1 MSWSW
6 KKNYDPWKS
15 RKTLLFFFGR
25 KINET
30 YGFFFTPKCWD
41 MPIPW
46 LLMVPVFSRD
56 SNLLN
61 LHGNV
66 LKARK
71 KLQVLLKG
79 FVSAASNVLKT
90 GAIGT
95 PNKNALELGQNG
107 GVDGEGLVLACS
119 SGAFK
124 WGCIVYYI
132 YNMYIYIQHIIFF
145 GYANHL
151 HIHQCKELGCM
162 RKVSSPKSNQYELI
176 SSGSINTCTLGSI
189 GVVEGKESWKCQLRI
204 V

>member
-1 MSWSW
+1 
-6 KKNYDPWKS
+6 
-15 RKTLLFFFGR
+15 
-25 KINET
+25 
-30 YGFFFTPKCWD
+30 

-56 SNLLN
+56 SNPLN

-124 WGCIVYYI
+124 
-132 YNMYIYIQHIIFF
+132 
-145 GYANHL
+145 
-151 HIHQCKELGCM
+151 
-162 RKVSSPKSNQYELI
+162 
-176 SSGSINTCTLGSI
+176 
-189 GVVEGKESWKCQLRI
+189 
-204 V
+204 